1 MAADTSTA
9 PTAFR
14 RPVGLPQ
21 AVAVAIRDTVDG
33 GVIPNVS
40 WAVVE
45 ALTHTWTSKQLGTG
59 GFGDVF
65 KGENTRGTVMFRV
78 SYVAVSYC
86 CNPHPTCPA
95 CAALALRQARLWT
108 NSLTERCTWL
118 SKL

>member
-1 MAADTSTA
+1 MTTEPSARTAHLTLQADTTLATHIMAADA
-9 PTAFR
+9 GVPAGAALQ
-14 RPVGLPQ
+14 RPAGWLPQ

-65 KGENTRGTVMFRV
+65 KGR
-78 SYVAVSYC
+78 Y
-86 CNPHPTCPA
+86 
-95 CAALALRQARLWT
+95 
-108 NSLTERCTWL
+108 
-118 SKL
+118 